1 MFINQ
6 RKLVFLKL
14 QDSSLH
20 FIHLHIC
27 HEDKPRPAVDTALIY
42 LILKDLRD

>member
-6 RKLVFLKL
+6 QKLDLLKL

-20 FIHLHIC
+20 YIHLHIY
-27 HEDKPRPAVDTALIY
+27 HEDKPRPAVDTVRIY
-42 LILKDLRD
+42 LTLKDLRD